1 MGGLLVCVGHSTT
14 VFQEELGAFPL
25 PVLYDSTP
33 EQKHNIPTL
42 HCKLSWAGTKQ
53 FFLLELHSRS
63 SQTSW
68 MCSLT

>member
-1 MGGLLVCVGHSTT
+1 MSVGHSATA
-14 VFQEELGAFPL
+14 FQEELGAFPL
-25 PVLYDSTP
+25 PTLYDSTP

-42 HCKLSWAGTKQ
+42 CCKLCWAGTKQ

-68 MCSLT
+68 MCILT